1 MKSKPTKIKYL
12 TEIDT
17 SRAYMLSEHLIY
29 FPKAPTRGWLRG
41 DVDVTGFQTLYQG
54 VYEALVVA
62 KKVLTDSSVTLLVRR
77 HAADSPWEFPST
89 KVERGASVQLAPPSW
104 KEDLLNKSL
113 LDIMSLEK
121 EISGI
126 HDQMSRI
133 KNNALY

>member
-1 MKSKPTKIKYL
+1 MTKPTKIRYL

-17 SRAYMLSEHLIY
+17 SRAYMLGEHLIY
-29 FPKAPTRGWLRG
+29 FPKAPNRGWLRG
-41 DVDVTGFQTLYQG
+41 DVAVTGFQTLYQG

-62 KKVLTDSSVTLLVRR
+62 KQVLTDKSLTLLVRR
-77 HAADSPWEFPST
+77 NGAASLWEFPSA
-89 KVERGASVQLAPPSW
+89 KINQGQSVYLAPPSW

-121 EISGI
+121 EIAKI
-126 HDQMSRI
+126 HNQMSRI